1 MKRPLCVIGCVLF
14 CSLFVLCEADS
25 VFFAVILCGLCAF
38 ATVVYA
44 VFKKK
49 KSLALLTAILTVSA
63 SCVVFLSAEVVS
75 YYPALSLV
83 SNKTEITATVT
94 DYPVKSGNR
103 YKCMAK
109 ISLPDSIRKAK
120 IRLSLPASSKYSD
133 DEQAASELKP
143 GDTVSFRGNIY
154 KLGSSLKS
162 AEQSFKSKKV
172 FIGAYPTS
180 KVSVVKADKIPLK
193 YTLKHE
199 RQKVIN
205 QLLSA
210 YDSDTAGIGISVL
223 LGDKTYLND
232 EIYSDFRNAGVS
244 HIMAVSGLHLSVWV
258 MFLLNLAG
266 FFGLDKKKTSLF
278 LMIFVFVI
286 MSVTC
291 FSGSVVRAGIM
302 MLLYLFGFLIGER
315 PDALNSLGFS
325 AIVFLLANPFS
336 AVDISFVLSFVSTVA
351 VVTVGTSLCDYFVKV
366 IEKRQMPDFVKK
378 FLSTVISCICISV
391 SVSVFTFPIT
401 VFFFGKISLVS
412 VFTNLLFLPVVTPMI
427 VCFGLYV
434 MFYFLPVLSDVFFFL
449 SRILS
454 LYCRSICGFIASWKH
469 STISFDK
476 MSMPFLFCIFAVLF
490 ALVYYA
496 LKKKQKTIGVL
507 TAAAVF
513 LGCFCVAEYDYI
525 YSSQHVCI
533 TVYNVGTNLCV
544 GLSQGKET
552 ILLFAESDDYHA
564 QFILD
569 EAENVTNVI
578 LPLDDDSNVCYELVH
593 ESEEITANENL
604 KNQLDL
610 FSENVSLLSSEINF
624 KDSKLYVQDGAVYI
638 QAFGVTA
645 AVTKEKAQTSDI
657 IITDNAETALDNQK
671 NCSIIF
677 SSQSFNDEWITTA
690 QNSDIKIYI
699 SKNGKYFAKGE
710 NSWRNLMKS
719 N

>member
-1 MKRPLCVIGCVLF
+1 MKRPLCVIGFSLL

-25 VFFAVILCGLCAF
+25 VLFTVILCGLCAF
-38 ATVVYA
+38 AAVVYA
-44 VFKKK
+44 IFKKK
-49 KSLALLTAILTVSA
+49 RSLALLTVIMTVSA
-63 SCVVFLSAEVVS
+63 SCVVFLLAEAVN

-83 SNKTEITATVT
+83 SNKTEITAVVT
-94 DYPVKSGNR
+94 DYPVRAGNR
-103 YKCMAK
+103 YKCFAK
-109 ISLPDSIRKAK
+109 ISLPDSNRKVK
-120 IRLSLPASSKYSD
+120 IRLSLPVSSKYSD
-133 DEQAASELKP
+133 DDEDAVSLLKP
-143 GDTVSFRGNIY
+143 GDTVSFQGNIY
-154 KLGSSLKS
+154 RLGSSLKS

-180 KVSVVKADKIPLK
+180 KVSVVKADKIPLQ

-199 RQKVIN
+199 RKKVIN

-223 LGDKTYLND
+223 LGDKTYLSD

-266 FFGLDKKKTSLF
+266 FFGLDKKKAALF
-278 LMIFVFVI
+278 LMLFVFVI

-302 MLLYLFGFLIGER
+302 MLLYLFGFFIGEK

-325 AIVFLLANPFS
+325 AVLFLLFNPFC
-336 AVDISFVLSFVSTVA
+336 AVNISFLLSFVSTVG

-366 IEKRQMPDFVKK
+366 IEKRQLPYLVKK
-378 FLSTVISCICISV
+378 FLSAVISCICISI

-401 VFFFGKISLVS
+401 VFFFGKISVVS
-412 VFTNLLFLPVVTPMI
+412 VLTNLLFLPVVTPMI

-434 MFYFLPVLSDVFFFL
+434 MFYFLPILSDAFFFL

-469 STISFDK
+469 STLGFDK
-476 MSMPFLFCIFAVLF
+476 MSLPFMFCIFAVLF
-490 ALVYYA
+490 VLVYYA
-496 LKKKQKTIGVL
+496 LKKKEKFISIL

-513 LGCFCVAEYDYI
+513 LGCFCVAEYDTL
-525 YSSQHVCI
+525 YSLQHVCI

-544 GLSQGKET
+544 GVSQGKET
-552 ILLFAESDDYHA
+552 VLLFAESDAYYA

-569 EAENVTNVI
+569 EAENVKNVI
-578 LPLDDDSNVCYELVH
+578 LPLDDANVCYELVQK
-593 ESEEITANENL
+593 SEKITANENL

-624 KDSKLYVQDGAVYI
+624 KDSKLYVQDGAVTI
-638 QAFGVTA
+638 HAFGVTA
-645 AVTKEKAQTSDI
+645 AVTKEKAQKSDI

-671 NCSIIF
+671 NCCIIF
-677 SSQSFNDEWITTA
+677 SSQGFDDDWITTA

-719 N
+719 S